1 MPTVD
6 RRTPFAKVLGRLT
19 LGLVLITA
27 GVSCG
32 SSPSPPAQSR
42 VAATGSPL
50 PTATPSPATSAP
62 VQTPLAVPQGVVP
75 CPGSTPTDQHTLGVP
90 GGPGSRQKT
99 MPGLDF
105 CGGGGATLPT
115 GTAGFLTGGNW
126 GLGIADSCPVGSS
139 GEGGTNTVITV
150 TEVLPGGAAGPDTA
164 TEGGDWTDSSTTL
177 MATGGNLQLQVTTV
191 SPDCVWHIAIY
202 PT

>member
-1 MPTVD
+1 MPSIDTS
-6 RRTPFAKVLGRLT
+6 TPFTKALGRLT
-19 LGLVLITA
+19 LGVVLITA
-27 GVSCG
+27 AVSCG

-42 VAATGSPL
+42 VAAPGSPP
-50 PTATPSPATSAP
+50 PTATPPPATSAP

-75 CPGSTPTDQHTLGVP
+75 CPGSTPTDQHILGVP
-90 GGPGSRQKT
+90 GGPGSGQT
-99 MPGLDF
+99 TVLGLDF
-105 CGGGGATLPT
+105 CGGGGATLPA
-115 GTAGFLTGGNW
+115 GTARFLTGGNW

-177 MATGGNLQLQVTTV
+177 MATGGNLQLEVTAV